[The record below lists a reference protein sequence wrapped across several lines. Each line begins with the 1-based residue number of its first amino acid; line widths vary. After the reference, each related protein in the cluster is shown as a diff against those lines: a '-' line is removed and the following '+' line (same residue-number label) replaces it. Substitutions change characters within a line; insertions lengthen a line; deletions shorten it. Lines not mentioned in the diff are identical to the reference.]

1 MLKGINKRLF
11 AIFKVSLYCLI
22 VLGIVG
28 VLTVLVV
35 IPWWVRTEEVLVPN
49 VTGKTY
55 YEAVRVLDEAGLRPA
70 ETIQEAS
77 SSAPKGEIVSQNP
90 PANFRVKSY
99 QPVEIAVSIGAE
111 LAPVISVIGR
121 SLDEARAALIA
132 AGFRPNRVAYV
143 HSAAY
148 LPDTVIAQTPPE
160 GGGQQRGSDV
170 NLLVSLGAMP
180 QRVQLPDLRTRP
192 LREVMPK
199 LEEVGLH
206 VEIQY
211 SPHPKIPEG
220 SIITHKPAA
229 GELVQSGGI
238 VRLEVSGTRNDTRDV
253 GRLLRLK
260 HSVSEEGNLS
270 RHIRIVVVDE
280 HGERTA
286 VDGKYAPGTVI
297 DMEKQAVRVFGSTR
311 VNIYEDGNKVREV
324 RYQ

>member
-1 MLKGINKRLF
+1 MMKGINNPLF

-28 VLTVLVV
+28 LLTVLIVV
-35 IPWWVRTEEVLVPN
+35 PWWVRTEEVLVPN

-70 ETIQEAS
+70 ETIQQAS
-77 SSAPKGEIVSQNP
+77 NSAPKGEIVSQNP

-121 SLDEARAALIA
+121 PLNEARAALTA

-148 LPDTVIAQTPPE
+148 LPDTVIAQTPLE
-160 GGGQQRGSDV
+160 GVGQQRGSDV
-170 NLLVSLGAMP
+170 NLLVSRGAMP
-180 QRVQLPDLRTRP
+180 QRIQLPDLRTQS
-192 LREVMPK
+192 LRKVMPK
-199 LEEVGLH
+199 LEEAGLH
-206 VEIQY
+206 ADIQY

-220 SIITHKPAA
+220 RIITQKPAA

-238 VRLEVSGTRNDTRDV
+238 VQLEVSGTRDNTRNI
-253 GRLLRLK
+253 GRLLPLK
-260 HSVSEEGNLS
+260 HQVSEEGNLS

-280 HGERTA
+280 HGERTV
-286 VDGKYAPGTVI
+286 VDRKYAPGTVI
-297 DMEKQAVRVFGSTR
+297 DLEKQGVRVFGSTR
-311 VNIYEDGNKVREV
+311 VSIYVDENKLRDV